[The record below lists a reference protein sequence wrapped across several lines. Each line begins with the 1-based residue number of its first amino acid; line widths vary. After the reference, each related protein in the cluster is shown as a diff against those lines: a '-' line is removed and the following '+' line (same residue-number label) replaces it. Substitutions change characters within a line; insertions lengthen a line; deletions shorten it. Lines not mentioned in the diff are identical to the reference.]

1 LLTGASASVASDLEQ
16 LYKLIRRFEGCRLMP
31 YICPAGV
38 WTCGWGS
45 TGFDVFP
52 GQPWTQEYADRRM
65 EQDALKFAKGTI
77 LACPGLSGQALC
89 AIADFA
95 YNCGLGNLKASTLRK
110 RINAGDYEAARYE
123 LGRWVKGGGKTLP
136 GLVIRRAAEA
146 ALL

>member
-1 LLTGASASVASDLEQ
+1 MLTGRWGSVVSNLAT
-16 LYKLIRRFEGCRLMP
+16 LYRLIRQFEGCKLTP

-52 GQPWTQEYADRRM
+52 GRQWTQDYADKRL
-65 EQDALKFAKGTI
+65 EQDAIKFARGT
-77 LACPGLSGQALC
+77 LLLCPDLEGEALC
-89 AIADFA
+89 SIADFS
-95 YNCGLGNLKASTLRK
+95 YNLGLGSLKASTLRK
-110 RINAGDYEAARYE
+110 KINADDVAGAKAEIA
-123 LGRWVKGGGKTLP
+123 RWVRGGGRVLP

>member
-1 LLTGASASVASDLEQ
+1 
-16 LYKLIRRFEGCRLMP
+16 MP

-52 GQPWTQEYADRRM
+52 GKPWTQEYADQRL
-65 EQDALKFAKGTI
+65 EQDALRFAIGTMK
-77 LACPGLSGQALC
+77 LCPALSGDRLC

-95 YNCGLGNLKASTLRK
+95 YNLGLGALKGSTLRK
-110 RINAGDYEAARYE
+110 RILADDMAGAAIE
-123 LGRWVKGGGKTLP
+123 LRRWVRGGGRVLP
-136 GLVIRRAAEA
+136 GLVIRRATEA